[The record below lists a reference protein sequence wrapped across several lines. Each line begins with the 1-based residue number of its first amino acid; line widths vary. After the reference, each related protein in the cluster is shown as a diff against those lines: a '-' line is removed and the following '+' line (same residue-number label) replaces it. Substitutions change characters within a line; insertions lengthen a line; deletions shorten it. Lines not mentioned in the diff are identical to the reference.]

1 MNKLELAKTHFL
13 EGLKFF
19 DAGDLES
26 AESKFRDALNLT
38 PDRVSVLTNLAA
50 TLIRKNQ
57 VPEASELAAKA
68 VAIDTKAHEAWMI
81 LGICRHRESN
91 FTKALELYDRALLIK
106 PDHAE
111 TWSNRGAAFLGLK
124 RHGDALA
131 CYQKAL
137 GIAPRNAA
145 AWCNQ
150 GVALQELKR
159 YEEALHCY
167 DKALAI
173 SQQYAEAWCNR
184 GNSLYELN
192 RHEEALASLDKAL
205 SIKPDY
211 ADAWLSRGVNLQK
224 LWRHREALESFD
236 KALGYQPD
244 NARAWERKGVTLQ
257 ILKRYGEAFEAL
269 DRAVAL
275 EPDSPQAWVNRGNT
289 LQPLD
294 RHDEALASYD
304 KAIELDPK
312 LAEAWSARVSLQISD
327 VNNVERAMEESR
339 KSLQVYLNG
348 VFNAIRA
355 NPAGST
361 LQRFR
366 VKHDLE
372 QARFLKARS
381 HQVNGLDDFLEVSQ
395 ELLEAN
401 ARQGHQDVISPTSK
415 QMLAMAPYL
424 ETPLLFQ
431 MPTIRSSCVNPD
443 NDWKAIEEAYLAG
456 SPEIIHID
464 NFLSAE
470 ALAAFQE
477 YALVSKVWLVE
488 YNNKYL
494 GAFANKGFISPLH
507 LRLAKELQQV
517 MPRVFKS
524 HRLSHLWGFKYDST
538 LGKGINVHAD
548 FAQVN
553 LNFWITPDEY
563 NLDPD
568 SGGLKVYDA
577 PSPPDWPFFDY
588 NENKKKIYAFLEEK
602 RSKCVTVPHR
612 CNRAVLFNSAL
623 FHETDKIH
631 FKDGYESRRINF
643 TYLFGW
649 QL

>member
-1 MNKLELAKTHFL
+1 MNSLELAKTHFL
-13 EGLKFF
+13 EGLKCFS
-19 DAGDLES
+19 AGDLES
-26 AESKFRDALNLT
+26 AESRFRDALELA
-38 PDRVSVLTNLAA
+38 PHRVSVLTNLAA
-50 TLIRKNQ
+50 TLIRRNR
-57 VPEASELAAKA
+57 VAEASELAARA
-68 VAIDTKAHEAWMI
+68 VGIDTKAHESWMI
-81 LGICRHRESN
+81 LGICRHREGS
-91 FTKALELYDRALLIK
+91 FAGALELYDRALLIQ
-106 PDHAE
+106 PRHAE
-111 TWSNRGAAFLGLK
+111 TWSNRGITCQALK
-124 RHGDALA
+124 RHSEALA

-137 GIAPRNAA
+137 AIAPDHAA

-150 GVALQELKR
+150 GVTLQDLKR
-159 YEEALHCY
+159 PEEALRCY
-167 DKALAI
+167 DKALAL
-173 SQQYAEAWCNR
+173 SGRYAEAWCNR
-184 GNSLYELN
+184 GNSLFDLE
-192 RHEEALASLDKAL
+192 RHEEALASQDKAL
-205 SIKPDY
+205 EIDPDY
-211 ADAWLSRGVNLQK
+211 ADALLSRGVALQR
-224 LWRHREALESFD
+224 LWRHAEALASFD
-236 KALGYQPD
+236 KVLALQPD
-244 NARAWERKGVTLQ
+244 NGKAWERRGFTLHV
-257 ILKRYGEAFEAL
+257 LKRYPEALDAL

-275 EPDSPQAWVNRGNT
+275 QPDSHLAWFNRGNT
-289 LQPLD
+289 LQPLG
-294 RHDEALASYD
+294 RYDEALACYD
-304 KAIELDPK
+304 RTIALDPG
-312 LAEAWSARVSLQISD
+312 LAEAWSARVSIHLSD
-327 VNNVERAMEESR
+327 VDNVGRAMEESR
-339 KSLQVYLNG
+339 RSLEVFLGG
-348 VFNAIRA
+348 VFRAIRA

-372 QARFLKARS
+372 QASYLKARG
-381 HQVNGLDDFLEVSQ
+381 HQVKGLDDFIEVSQ
-395 ELLEAN
+395 ALLESA
-401 ARQGHQDVISPTSK
+401 ARPDDPEVIAPSAQ

-424 ETPLLFQ
+424 ETPYLFR
-431 MPTIRSSCVNPD
+431 MPDIRSSCVNPD
-443 NDWKAIEEAYLAG
+443 NDWRAIEDAYLAR
-456 SPEIIHID
+456 SPEITHID

-477 YALVSKVWLVE
+477 YTLASKVWLTE
-488 YNNKYL
+488 YNNRYL

-517 MPRVFKS
+517 MPRVFRN

-602 RSKCVTVPHR
+602 RSRCITVTHR

-631 FKDGYESRRINF
+631 FKDGYESRRVNF